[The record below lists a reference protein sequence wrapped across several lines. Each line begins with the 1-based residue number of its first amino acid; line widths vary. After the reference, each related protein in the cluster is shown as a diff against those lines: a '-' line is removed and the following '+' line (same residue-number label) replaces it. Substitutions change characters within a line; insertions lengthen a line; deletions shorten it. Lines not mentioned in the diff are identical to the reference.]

1 MCHSKN
7 YDKTLLQKI
16 MTFNTSLEIKLF
28 IKIDD
33 GTKFKEFI
41 FTHICKAK
49 NRFQR
54 KFTIDVRISRQRGRI
69 SVFFFF
75 IPSILPS
82 IFCLSMKMLLE
93 VIFMAEQNVLSNNHL
108 AETYKGISTERYFTA
123 EQFQRDID
131 YYRAQKIAD
140 SLFRSGLIS
149 LVQFNKLT
157 ELNRKSFSPFL
168 AEIMPETVDNT
179 ENQS

>member
-1 MCHSKN
+1 
-7 YDKTLLQKI
+7 
-16 MTFNTSLEIKLF
+16 
-28 IKIDD
+28 
-33 GTKFKEFI
+33 
-41 FTHICKAK
+41 
-49 NRFQR
+49 
-54 KFTIDVRISRQRGRI
+54 
-69 SVFFFF
+69 
-75 IPSILPS
+75 
-82 IFCLSMKMLLE
+82 
-93 VIFMAEQNVLSNNHL
+93 MAEQNLLSNNHL